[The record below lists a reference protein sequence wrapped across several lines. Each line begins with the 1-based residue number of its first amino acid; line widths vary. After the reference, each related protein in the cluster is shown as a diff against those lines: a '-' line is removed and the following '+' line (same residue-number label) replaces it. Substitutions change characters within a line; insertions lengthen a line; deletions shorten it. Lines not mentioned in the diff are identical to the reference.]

1 MSTPAPRI
9 RRLALPLVL
18 IGVGIFALVV
28 LQWKLDLGSFAE
40 SPQLIEVPWGAR
52 AIVGGGLAGLDFD
65 RLDGETATLRL
76 WCAAAETT
84 LRLEPGEVADAC
96 GVRVRLLGFLEG
108 REGEA
113 ARAALEVSWEN
124 GESSEALH

>member
-9 RRLALPLVL
+9 RRLAVPLLL
-18 IGVGIFALVV
+18 IGVGIFALMA

-52 AIVGGGLAGLDFD
+52 SIVGGGLAGLDFD
-65 RLDGETATLRL
+65 QLEGDTATFRL
-76 WCAAAETT
+76 WCAVEETT
-84 LRLEPGEVADAC
+84 LRLAPGDEGEETC

-113 ARAALEVSWEN
+113 VRAALEVSWDA
-124 GESSEALH
+124 GG